1 MPIYTD
7 KKTNRLFIKFSFEGS
22 TYKKRLPEK
31 MTRREAEKIETKL
44 KTNLFFESTGIE
56 TKKKMLFEDFLIE
69 YYLPFAEKHHS
80 KMSFER
86 SVYISKEALLL
97 FRNRDLRSIKPID
110 LEKFKQIRIN
120 TLTIH
125 NKARKPATV
134 ARELSILSKVFS
146 LAVKND
152 FLESNPCSRVEKPKF
167 DNLQNRILKREDEVK
182 FFASFYSDWARDV
195 CQLVLYTGLRQ
206 NDALGLRKF
215 SVDWDS
221 KVIRL
226 IQGKTQR
233 KVEIPM
239 NDTVKNIL
247 RERWSNGSE
256 LFFPSPK
263 TGGQGISVKKA
274 VISASKRADIGHL
287 TIRDLRRTFGTRLC
301 EMNYS
306 SGVTAQLLGHTDNR
320 SVHRYERVSN
330 ILREAV
336 NDLENAN
343 RAKIVPLVKKEKQK
357 IAVKY

>member
-44 KTNLFFESTGIE
+44 KNNLFFELTGIE

-86 SVYISKEALLL
+86 SVYICKEAVIL

-120 TLTIH
+120 TPTIH

-167 DNLQNRILKREDEVK
+167 DNLQNCILKREDEEK
-182 FFASFYSDWARDV
+182 FFDSFNSNWARDV
-195 CQLVLYTGLRQ
+195 CRLVLYTGLRQ

-215 SVDWDS
+215 SVDWNS
-221 KVIRL
+221 EVIRL
-226 IQGKTQR
+226 VQGK
-233 KVEIPM
+233 
-239 NDTVKNIL
+239 L
-247 RERWSNGSE
+247 
-256 LFFPSPK
+256 
-263 TGGQGISVKKA
+263 
-274 VISASKRADIGHL
+274 SA
-287 TIRDLRRTFGTRLC
+287 
-301 EMNYS
+301 
-306 SGVTAQLLGHTDNR
+306 
-320 SVHRYERVSN
+320 
-330 ILREAV
+330 
-336 NDLENAN
+336 
-343 RAKIVPLVKKEKQK
+343 
-357 IAVKY
+357 